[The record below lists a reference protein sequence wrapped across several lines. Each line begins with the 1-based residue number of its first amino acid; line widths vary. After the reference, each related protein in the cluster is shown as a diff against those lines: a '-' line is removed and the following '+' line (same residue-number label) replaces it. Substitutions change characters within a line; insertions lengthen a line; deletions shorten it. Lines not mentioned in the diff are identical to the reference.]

1 MELIDKN
8 ELKSLFQKDDDVFTA
23 KDIRHIIDVGVKS
36 KNITQLYDQVCETL
50 TNFEDVDDRIIRLA
64 LGQNGLALY
73 RTLIDVQ
80 SFFEE

>member
-8 ELKSLFQKDDDVFTA
+8 ELKNLFQKDDDVFTA
-23 KDIRHIIDVGVKS
+23 KDIKHIIDVGIKS
-36 KNITQLYDQVCETL
+36 KNVTQLYDQVCATL

-80 SFFEE
+80 NFFEE